1 MQSMQDPYQMQF
13 VAPVYYTSMMEF
25 DSDDVV
31 PDADA
36 RPSTWTAPSMFPVE
50 AEEPRLDEQIG
61 TESDCDVDSPWIC
74 TFNEDGRRFV
84 SWGHK

>member
-1 MQSMQDPYQMQF
+1 MQF

-25 DSDDVV
+25 DSDDVA

-50 AEEPRLDEQIG
+50 EEEPRLDEHIG
-61 TESDCDVDSPWIC
+61 AESDCDVDSPPWIC